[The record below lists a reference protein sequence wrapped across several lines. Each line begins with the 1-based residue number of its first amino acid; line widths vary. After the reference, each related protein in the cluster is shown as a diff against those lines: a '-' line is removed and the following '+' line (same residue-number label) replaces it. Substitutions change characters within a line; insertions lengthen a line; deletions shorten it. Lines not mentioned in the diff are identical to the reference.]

1 MTRYRIARAGP
12 RSTEQLVEAG
22 GYGYAH
28 SCVTSENFP
37 ARAVAGPAEIVLIGF
52 DRAVTA
58 SEALAEAARRGL
70 ARPTYEDALHF
81 GAEHPEAQ
89 REHPIVFLH
98 EPWVGYFGRRDVLSL
113 WTNAGRR
120 ELGLEGFDD
129 RFAPESRFAFVAPAA
144 AAVTDLA
151 SRPFYGEFAW
161 AYDYVS
167 ARPVAEECAGMAA
180 ALGRRGVGPGSS
192 LLDAGCGTGRYA
204 VELARRGFVV
214 TGIDRSS
221 ALLAEARRRPVETGA
236 RVRFE
241 SGDLRELPAGTDFDA
256 IVCRGVL
263 NDLVE
268 PADRSAA
275 FAAFPRALRPG
286 GALLF
291 DVRDWHASLARKTA
305 QPVSEECVAT
315 PRGRLV
321 FQSVTRLDPATR
333 RLLIAERHT
342 LTAESGETT
351 AHHDF
356 VMGCW
361 SRDEIDG
368 LLRAAGFTAMEYGGT
383 YQGAPLG
390 VGDRIVAAAS
400 RDAR

>member
-1 MTRYRIARAGP
+1 VTRYRITRGGP
-12 RSTEQLVEAG
+12 GSTEQLVEAG

-37 ARAVAGPAEIVLIGF
+37 TRAAAAGRAEIVLIGF
-52 DRAVTA
+52 DGAVTA

-89 REHPIVFLH
+89 RAHPIVFLH

-113 WTNAGRR
+113 WSNAGRR

-129 RFAPESRFAFVAPAA
+129 RFGPDCRFAFVAPAT
-144 AAVTDLA
+144 AAVTP
-151 SRPFYGEFAW
+151 RPFYGEFAW
-161 AYDYVS
+161 AYDYLI

-180 ALGRRGVGPGSS
+180 ALARRGIGPGAA

-214 TGIDRSS
+214 TGVDRAP
-221 ALLAEARRRPVETGA
+221 ALLAEALRRPVDAGA

-241 SGDLRELPAGTDFDA
+241 SGDLLALPAGGGFDA

-268 PADRSAA
+268 PAERSAVFTA
-275 FAAFPRALRPG
+275 FARALRPG
-286 GALLF
+286 GVLLF
-291 DVRDWHASLARKTA
+291 DVRDWAASLAGKTA
-305 QPVSEECVAT
+305 QPVSERHVAT
-315 PRGRLV
+315 PRGPLV
-321 FQSVTRLDPATR
+321 FRSVIRLDPATR
-333 RLLIAERHT
+333 QLLVAERHT
-342 LTAESGETT
+342 LTTGSGEVT
-351 AHHDF
+351 ASCDF
-356 VMGCW
+356 VMRCW
-361 SRDEIDG
+361 SRDELEG
-368 LLRAAGFTAMEYGGT
+368 LLRAAGFEGLEFAGT
-383 YQGAPLG
+383 YEGGPLG
-390 VGDRIVAAAS
+390 VGDRIVVAAS
-400 RDAR
+400 RAAR